1 MFTMLLDVQL
11 QKMLVK
17 IPYQKR
23 LPYLVFL
30 DLQIIQ
36 LAMKM
41 IQMQAS

>member
-1 MFTMLLDVQL
+1 MLLDVQL

-23 LPYLVFL
+23 LPCLVFL
-30 DLQIIQ
+30 DIQIIQ